1 MLWNVAKNNN
11 ENNTG
16 NCAKMIKKKKFKI
29 HWLAEMM
36 CLSLKLY

>member
-16 NCAKMIKKKKFKI
+16 NCAKMIKNKFKI